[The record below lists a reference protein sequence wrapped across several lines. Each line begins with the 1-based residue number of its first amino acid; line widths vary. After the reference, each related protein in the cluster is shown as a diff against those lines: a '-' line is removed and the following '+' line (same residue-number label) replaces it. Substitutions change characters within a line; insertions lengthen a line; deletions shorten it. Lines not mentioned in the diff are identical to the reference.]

1 MVSPLQGPTQGAF
14 FYRRTKEVGM
24 VVLIKG
30 SMAFHWLSC
39 DPLLWTELLPGKR
52 RKSFFLLDSAIIVDM
67 RATPCCFSVLFN

>member
-52 RKSFFLLDSAIIVDM
+52 RKSFFLLDSAIIVGHESY
-67 RATPCCFSVLFN
+67 PLLFLSSV